1 MLAKLL
7 QYREEKIQ
15 WLQASIASADK
26 VHVTFRINVPGAEKR
41 TLDVLKLFQQG
52 CRRLKE
58 NLERQGLDF
67 TEMDYPY
74 MTPEWLAVY
83 VIDALPEQVKALT
96 LELEETDSCGRLYD
110 FDVWD
115 KNGESLSRE
124 AFGYPPRQCFICGR
138 PAFLCGRERT
148 HSQEILGAYIAQK
161 ADLCF

>member
-15 WLQASIASADK
+15 WLQASIETVGK

-52 CRRLKE
+52 CRRFKE
-58 NLERQGLDF
+58 SLDRQGFDF
-67 TEMDYPY
+67 TEIPYPHA
-74 MTPEWLAVY
+74 TPEWLAVY
-83 VIDALPEQVKALT
+83 AIDALPEQLKGLT
-96 LELEETDSCGRLYD
+96 IELEERDSCGRLYD
-110 FDVWD
+110 FDVWN

-148 HSQEILGAYIAQK
+148 HSQETLNAYIAQK
-161 ADLCF
+161 ADYCF